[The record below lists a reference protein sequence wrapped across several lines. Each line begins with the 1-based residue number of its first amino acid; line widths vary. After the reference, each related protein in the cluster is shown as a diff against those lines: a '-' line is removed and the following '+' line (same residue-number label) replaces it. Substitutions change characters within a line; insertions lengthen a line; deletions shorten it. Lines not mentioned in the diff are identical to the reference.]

1 MMNSRL
7 HKPVGIRLIER
18 VTDVGLVA
26 APNKQEVDQFARWA
40 RLAGYPAFSGAMWR
54 SEYRNIAGIRPL
66 YLDWHGR
73 MTPNVPR

>member
-1 MMNSRL
+1 MNSRL

-40 RLAGYPAFSGAMWR
+40 RLAGYPAFGGAMWR
-54 SEYRNIAGIRPL
+54 SDYRNIAGIRPL
-66 YLDWHGR
+66 YLDWHGG
-73 MTPNVPR
+73 MTPNESR